1 MADFSPRVLSLVAAA
16 VGVPLPLF
24 ASLEFFPTQFKTSD
38 LDFLGESDLFRIE
51 ATEAAVATEAT
62 LDIAS
67 DMALEL
73 ENILLH
79 TSSPN
84 FFRGVLGRK

>member
-24 ASLEFFPTQFKTSD
+24 ASLEFFPTQLTSD

-73 ENILLH
+73 KNILLI
-79 TSSPN
+79 N
-84 FFRGVLGRK
+84 YVILN

>member
-24 ASLEFFPTQFKTSD
+24 ASLEFLFPTQFWTSD
-38 LDFLGESDLFRIE
+38 LDFFGESDLFRIE

-67 DMALEL
+67 DMALEI
-73 ENILLH
+73 ENISLF
-79 TSSPN
+79 N
-84 FFRGVLGRK
+84 YV